1 MFSILWFLIHFYFFY
16 FLAFVFP
23 LFLFRIF
30 LLDFYCFK
38 HFVITRFHVFVA
50 IVCDDG
56 WVPYNNQCYL
66 FSSSV
71 DIFPNA
77 VVRFDFT
84 GFTKLVI
91 IISKEIIYCI
101 MVVICLKHKILN
113 FIFTGNVFR
122 KGVKVGRSKNGR
134 GRSVDL
140 SPKPYSA

>member
-1 MFSILWFLIHFYFFY
+1 MFTILCFLIHFYFFY

-66 FSSSV
+66 FSSRV

-77 VVRFDFT
+77 MVRFDFM
-84 GFTKLVI
+84 GVTKLGI
-91 IISKEIIYCI
+91 IISLEFIYCI
-101 MVVICLKHKILN
+101 MVVICLKYIKLN
-113 FIFTGNVFR
+113 FMFTGNVFR
-122 KGVKVGRSKNGR
+122 KGVKFG
-134 GRSVDL
+134 
-140 SPKPYSA
+140 

>member
-1 MFSILWFLIHFYFFY
+1 MRITIGKISIFPYSRLWQKTLGECDRQQRMFTILWFLIHFYFFY

-30 LLDFYCFK
+30 LLDFYCFE

-77 VVRFDFT
+77 MVRFDFM
-84 GFTKLVI
+84 GVTKLVI
-91 IISKEIIYCI
+91 IIS
-101 MVVICLKHKILN
+101 
-113 FIFTGNVFR
+113 
-122 KGVKVGRSKNGR
+122 
-134 GRSVDL
+134 
-140 SPKPYSA
+140 